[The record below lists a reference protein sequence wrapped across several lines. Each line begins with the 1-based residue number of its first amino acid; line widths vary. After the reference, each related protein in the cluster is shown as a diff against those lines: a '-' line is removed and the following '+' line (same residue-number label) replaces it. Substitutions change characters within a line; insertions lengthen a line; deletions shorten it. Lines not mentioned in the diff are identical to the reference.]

1 MEIPLNV
8 VFKIH
13 YNGIFMF
20 DPLRYEYGREILMEA
35 SSNSRI
41 MFSPLLDLLVAKIRN
56 NIWVVYFCIPELD
69 IDSGGLKI
77 LERDA
82 DVLAL
87 YELAR
92 KHKKVN
98 LFVAHSPQNLAP
110 YYHHNLSLDS
120 SDSEVTSKRKHH
132 EKLKKDA
139 GNMSYDELVAWAEE
153 EAQSPYLRSPPPVK
167 DRPLRKDFEPK

>member
-1 MEIPLNV
+1 MEIPLDV
-8 VFKIH
+8 VFNIH

-20 DPLRYEYGREILMEA
+20 DPLRYVFGREIVMEA
-35 SSNSRI
+35 LSNSMI

-56 NIWVVYFCIPELD
+56 NIWAVYFCIPELD

-98 LFVAHSPQNLAP
+98 LFCCSYSTKLSTLLPPQLIP
-110 YYHHNLSLDS
+110 
-120 SDSEVTSKRKHH
+120 R
-132 EKLKKDA
+132 
-139 GNMSYDELVAWAEE
+139 
-153 EAQSPYLRSPPPVK
+153 
-167 DRPLRKDFEPK
+167 